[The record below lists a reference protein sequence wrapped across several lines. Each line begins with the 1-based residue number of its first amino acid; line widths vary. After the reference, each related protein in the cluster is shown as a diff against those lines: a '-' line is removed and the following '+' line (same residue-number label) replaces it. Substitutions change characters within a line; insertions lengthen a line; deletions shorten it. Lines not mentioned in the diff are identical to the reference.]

1 MIVITG
7 GTGFLGSF
15 LAAKLDER
23 DERIVIC
30 DWLETGDKWRNI
42 AKRDIEYIIDPSQ
55 LFDFLESYSDEITTI
70 IHMGAIS
77 ATTETDGD
85 AIAENNLRLSQDLW
99 LWCADNKTQL
109 IYASSAATYGDGK
122 QGFNDCEDRKGLS
135 AYRPLN
141 AYGWSKNQFDRWIAR
156 QKERGVPQPTQC
168 VGLKFFNVYGP
179 NEYHKG
185 GMRSVVH
192 QIYPFAQRKE
202 PFKLFKSHH
211 PDYEDGGQLRDFVW
225 VGDCADVMVWM
236 IDHPEINGLYNMGTG
251 QARSFADLAKAVYKA
266 AGTEPKIEFRDM
278 PEELR
283 GKYQYYTQADMSKLR
298 NAGYEKPF
306 TSLEEGI
313 RIYVQEY
320 IAKEDPYI

>member
-15 LAAKLDER
+15 LAAELDKR
-23 DERIVIC
+23 NERIVIC
-30 DWLETGDKWRNI
+30 DWLGTEDKWRNI
-42 AKRDIEYIIDPSQ
+42 AKRDIDYLIAPEKI
-55 LFDFLESYSDEITTI
+55 FDFMDVYADEITTI
-70 IHMGAIS
+70 YHLGAIS
-77 ATTETDGD
+77 ATTEKDGD

-99 LWCADNKTQL
+99 HWCAENNTRL
-109 IYASSAATYGDGK
+109 IYASSAATYGDGAS
-122 QGFNDCEDRKGLS
+122 GFKDIQDIKGLAS
-135 AYRPLN
+135 YQPLN
-141 AYGWSKNQFDRWIAR
+141 AYGWSKHQFDRWIAR
-156 QKERGVPQPTQC
+156 QEKRGTKGPSQC

-225 VGDCADVMVWM
+225 VGDCADVMVWFL
-236 IDHPEINGLYNMGTG
+236 DNPNVSGLFNMGTG
-251 QARSFADLAKAVYKA
+251 QARSFADLAKAVYVS
-266 AGTEPKIEFRDM
+266 AGTDPLIEFRDM

-283 GKYQYYTQADMSKLR
+283 GKYQYYTQADMNKLR
-298 NAGYEKPF
+298 EAGYDKPF
-306 TSLEEGI
+306 TSLEDGI
-313 RIYVQEY
+313 KTYVQDY
-320 IAKEDPYI
+320 MAKEDPYI